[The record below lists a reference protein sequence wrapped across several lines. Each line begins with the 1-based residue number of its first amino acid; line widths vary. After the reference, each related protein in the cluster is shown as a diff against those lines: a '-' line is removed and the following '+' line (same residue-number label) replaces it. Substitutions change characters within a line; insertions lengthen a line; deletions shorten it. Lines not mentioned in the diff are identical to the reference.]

1 MSTLA
6 YNAAN
11 NAHIDRPSLLALYTN
26 NLGHAAR
33 LLWGAL
39 LARNPKQVE
48 RQLSRRQRV
57 KAIQELNVMAHDVQD
72 SMPGLAA
79 ELRYLA
85 CRG

>member
-6 YNAAN
+6 YSTAN
-11 NAHIDRPSLLALYTN
+11 NSHLGRPSLFGLYAD
-26 NLGHAAR
+26 NLGHAVR

-57 KAIQELNVMAHDVQD
+57 KAIEELNAMAHAVQD
-72 SMPGLAA
+72 SMPGLAS

>member
-11 NAHIDRPSLLALYTN
+11 NAHMGRPSLLSLYAN
-26 NLGHAAR
+26 NLGHAIR

-57 KAIQELNVMAHDVQD
+57 KAIQELNAMAQDMQD
-72 SMPGLAA
+72 SMPGLAS

-85 CRG
+85 GRG